1 MTSAPAVSVEKLS
14 RAYGER
20 VALRDL
26 SLDVGEREVFGVLG
40 PNGGGKTTL
49 FRILATL
56 ILPSSG
62 TARIFGNDV
71 VADPD
76 GARLR
81 FGVVFQSASLDRN
94 LTVEE
99 NLRHQGHLYGL
110 RGADLH
116 SRIEEALSRF
126 GLGDR
131 RRERVRKLSGGLA
144 RRVELAKGLLHR
156 PALLLLDEP
165 SVGLDPAARAELW
178 SHLRDLRAKEGTTIL
193 FTTHFLDEAEGC
205 DRLAILDRGSLV
217 ALGAPESLKGEVGGD
232 VVTVEG
238 GEPERLRE
246 RIARECGVEGTVV
259 DGKVRIEHREGH
271 ALAKRLADAL
281 GPALAGVTV
290 RRPTL
295 EDVFVRRTSR
305 RFEDGA

>member
-1 MTSAPAVSVEKLS
+1 MSSVPAVSVERLS

-26 SLDVGEREVFGVLG
+26 TLEVRSGEIFGVLG

-49 FRILATL
+49 FRVLATL
-56 ILPSSG
+56 LPPSSG
-62 TARIFGNDV
+62 AVRIFGSDV

-76 GARLR
+76 AARRR
-81 FGVVFQSASLDRN
+81 FGVVFQTGSLDRN

-110 RGADLH
+110 RGAELRG
-116 SRIEEALSRF
+116 RIGDALGRF
-126 GLGDR
+126 GLADR
-131 RRERVRKLSGGLA
+131 RGERVRRLSGGLA
-144 RRVELAKGLLHR
+144 RRAELAKGLLHR
-156 PALLLLDEP
+156 PSLLLLDEP
-165 SVGLDPAARAELW
+165 SVGLDPAARAEFW
-178 SHLRDLRAKEGTTIL
+178 SFLRELRAKEGATIL

-217 ALGAPESLKGEVGGD
+217 ALGTPDALKGEVGGD
-232 VVTVEG
+232 VVTLEG
-238 GEPERLRE
+238 PDPERLRD
-246 RIARECGVEGTVV
+246 RVAREFGVSATVI
-259 DGKVRIEHREGH
+259 DGKARLEHREGH

-281 GPALAGVTV
+281 GSELTGVAV

-305 RFEDGA
+305 RFEEGG

>member
-1 MTSAPAVSVEKLS
+1 MSPEPAVAVDRLT

-26 SLDVGEREVFGVLG
+26 SLEVREREVFGVLG

-62 TARIFGNDV
+62 TARIFGHDV

-81 FGVVFQSASLDRN
+81 FGVVFQTGSLDRN

-110 RGADLH
+110 RGADLR
-116 SRIEEALSRF
+116 SRIEEGLTRF
-126 GLGDR
+126 ALGDR

-156 PALLLLDEP
+156 PSLLLLDEP

-178 SHLRDLRAKEGTTIL
+178 SHLRDLRAKAGATIL

-205 DRLAILDRGSLV
+205 DRLAVLDRGSLV
-217 ALGAPESLKGEVGGD
+217 ALGAPEALKGEIGGD

-238 GEPERLRE
+238 ADPERLRE
-246 RIARECGVEGTVV
+246 RIGRECGVEGKVV
-259 DGKVRIEHREGH
+259 DGRVRIEQREGH

>member
-1 MTSAPAVSVEKLS
+1 MSPEPAVAVDRLT

-26 SLDVGEREVFGVLG
+26 SLEVREREVFGVLG

-62 TARIFGNDV
+62 TARIFGHDV

-81 FGVVFQSASLDRN
+81 FGVVFQTGSLDRN

-116 SRIEEALSRF
+116 SRIEEGLTRF
-126 GLGDR
+126 ALGDR

-156 PALLLLDEP
+156 PSLLLLDEP

-178 SHLRDLRAKEGTTIL
+178 SHLRELREKAGATIL

-217 ALGAPESLKGEVGGD
+217 ALGAPEALKGEIGGD

-238 GEPERLRE
+238 ADPERLRE
-246 RIARECGVEGTVV
+246 RIGRECGVEGKVV
-259 DGKVRIEHREGH
+259 DGRVRIEQREGH

-281 GPALAGVTV
+281 GSALTGVTV

>member
-1 MTSAPAVSVEKLS
+1 MSPEPAVAVDRLT

-26 SLDVGEREVFGVLG
+26 SLEVREREVFGVLG

-62 TARIFGNDV
+62 TARIFGHDV

-81 FGVVFQSASLDRN
+81 FGVVFQTGSLDRN

-110 RGADLH
+110 RGADLR
-116 SRIEEALSRF
+116 SRIEEGLSRF
-126 GLGDR
+126 ALGDR
-131 RRERVRKLSGGLA
+131 RRERVKKLSGGLA

-156 PALLLLDEP
+156 PSLLLLDEP

-178 SHLRDLRAKEGTTIL
+178 SHLRDLRAKAGATIL

-217 ALGAPESLKGEVGGD
+217 ALGAPEVLKGEIGGD

-238 GEPERLRE
+238 ADPERLRE
-246 RIARECGVEGTVV
+246 RIGRECGVEGKVV
-259 DGKVRIEHREGH
+259 DGRVRIEQREGH

>member
-1 MTSAPAVSVEKLS
+1 MSPEPAVAVDRLT

-26 SLDVGEREVFGVLG
+26 SLEVREREVFGVLG

-62 TARIFGNDV
+62 TARIFGHDV

-81 FGVVFQSASLDRN
+81 FGVVFQTGSLDRN

-110 RGADLH
+110 RGADLR
-116 SRIEEALSRF
+116 SRIEDGLSRF
-126 GLGDR
+126 ALGDR
-131 RRERVRKLSGGLA
+131 RRERVKKLSGGLA

-156 PALLLLDEP
+156 PSLLLLDEP

-178 SHLRDLRAKEGTTIL
+178 SHLRDLRAKAGATIL

-217 ALGAPESLKGEVGGD
+217 ALGAPEVLKGEIGGD

-238 GEPERLRE
+238 ADPERLRE
-246 RIARECGVEGTVV
+246 RIGRECGVEGKVV
-259 DGKVRIEHREGH
+259 DGRVRIEQREGH

>member
-1 MTSAPAVSVEKLS
+1 MADLHAVSVERLS
-14 RAYGER
+14 RSYGDR
-20 VALRDL
+20 PALRDL
-26 SLDVGEREVFGVLG
+26 TVEVRTGEVFGVLG

-56 ILPSSG
+56 ILPTSG
-62 TARIFGNDV
+62 TARIFEHDV

-110 RGADLH
+110 RGADLR
-116 SRIEEALSRF
+116 SRIEEGLSRF

-131 RRERVRKLSGGLA
+131 RRERVRRLSGGLA

-156 PALLLLDEP
+156 PSLLLLDEP
-165 SVGLDPAARAELW
+165 SVGLDPAARTELW
-178 SHLRDLRAKEGTTIL
+178 SHLRDLRTKAGATIL

-217 ALGAPESLKGEVGGD
+217 ALGAPEALKGEVGGD

-238 GEPERLRE
+238 AEPERLRD
-246 RIARECGVEGTVV
+246 RIARECGVEGKVV
-259 DGKVRIEHREGH
+259 DGKVRLEHREGH
-271 ALAKRLADAL
+271 ALAKRIADAL
-281 GPALAGVTV
+281 GPDLAGVTV

-305 RFEDGA
+305 GFEDGA

>member
-1 MTSAPAVSVEKLS
+1 MSPEPAVAVDRLT

-26 SLDVGEREVFGVLG
+26 SLEVREREVFGVLG

-62 TARIFGNDV
+62 TARIFGHDV

-81 FGVVFQSASLDRN
+81 FGVVFQTGSLDRN

-110 RGADLH
+110 RGADLR
-116 SRIEEALSRF
+116 SRIEEGLSRF
-126 GLGDR
+126 ALGDR
-131 RRERVRKLSGGLA
+131 RRERVKKLSGGLA

-156 PALLLLDEP
+156 PSLLLLDEP

-178 SHLRDLRAKEGTTIL
+178 SHLRDLRAKAGATIL

-217 ALGAPESLKGEVGGD
+217 ALGAPEALKGEIGGD

-238 GEPERLRE
+238 ADPERLRE
-246 RIARECGVEGTVV
+246 RIGRECGVEGKVV
-259 DGKVRIEHREGH
+259 DGRVRIEQREGH